1 MITYILHCFDGDTD
15 ELFIIDNF
23 PTLEEAQEEM
33 TNQVQQLAKE
43 EDLQEIFNKQYTDDN
58 AFIIDGQAE
67 SGYMVHFKIT
77 KLTI

>member
-23 PTLEEAQEEM
+23 PTLEKAQKEM

-43 EDLQEIFNKQYTDDN
+43 EDLQEIFNTQYTDDN
-58 AFIIDGQAE
+58 AFIMDGQAE
-67 SGYMVHFKIT
+67 SGEMVHFKIT

>member
-23 PTLEEAQEEM
+23 TTLEKAQKEM

-43 EDLQEIFNKQYTDDN
+43 EDLQEIFHSQYTDEN
-58 AFIIDGQAE
+58 AFIMDGQAE
-67 SGYMVHFKIT
+67 SGYMIHFKIT